1 MLVFIDLLQ
10 IGKYHLMVLLHGNV
24 QTMDKQVILAVTLI
38 LLIIIQYYE
47 IPVIAVL
54 VIKLLITRINC
65 YNIVFAKIDEQHLN
79 LILQMI
85 DENELVVY
93 NHVKH

>member
-1 MLVFIDLLQ
+1 MLVFIELLQ

-65 YNIVFAKIDEQHLN
+65 YNIVFVKIDEQHLN